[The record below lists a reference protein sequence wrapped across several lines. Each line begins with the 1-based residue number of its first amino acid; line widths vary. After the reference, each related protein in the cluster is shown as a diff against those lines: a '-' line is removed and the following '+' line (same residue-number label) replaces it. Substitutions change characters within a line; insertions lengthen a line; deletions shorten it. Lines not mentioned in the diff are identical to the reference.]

1 VPRFLKPA
9 FRPERGKKGLGAWC
23 VNVPKYLSDTGRRR
37 QLFYE
42 TEAQAKAVCQ
52 QYKARKANF
61 GLSLNILSPLR
72 IAEAAEAYERLQP
85 YNIELLDAV
94 NSYIEAHKQ
103 RIASISF
110 LDLCNLY
117 IDSRHDRNRDHLK
130 GLQNSRDRFPNLQT
144 RMVSDITHRDLE
156 PLLAPISPGGRN
168 LVMRHLRAFFN
179 FGIKRG
185 YLLENPISRLDFS
198 RRHSNEVETIS
209 IDHVHRMLE
218 SAFVGDL
225 PLVPYLTLGLFA
237 GCRPEDE
244 LMGLEWRD
252 FDWADGVLTVRAEV
266 AKTGRRR
273 FITLQPNALE
283 WLRLY
288 RAVADP

>member
-1 VPRFLKPA
+1 
-9 FRPERGKKGLGAWC
+9 
-23 VNVPKYLSDTGRRR
+23 
-37 QLFYE
+37 
-42 TEAQAKAVCQ
+42 
-52 QYKARKANF
+52 
-61 GLSLNILSPLR
+61 
-72 IAEAAEAYERLQP
+72 
-85 YNIELLDAV
+85 
-94 NSYIEAHKQ
+94 
-103 RIASISF
+103 
-110 LDLCNLY
+110 
-117 IDSRHDRNRDHLK
+117 
-130 GLQNSRDRFPNLQT
+130 
-144 RMVSDITHRDLE
+144 
-156 PLLAPISPGGRN
+156 
-168 LVMRHLRAFFN
+168 MRHLRAFFN